1 MDAWMLFQPG
11 ARLQTGMTTQIV
23 ADDEQVTLGIVSF
36 DVSQERDVAFR
47 IAGGRAPGQFLPIS
61 DA

>member
-1 MDAWMLFQPG
+1 MLLQPG
-11 ARLQTGMTTQIV
+11 ACLQTSMTTQIV
-23 ADDEQVTLGIVSF
+23 AADEQVTLGMVGF

-47 IAGGRAPGQFLPIS
+47 IAGGRAPGQFLPIA